1 MSARFRE
8 LLKKVGSGPHTGKEL
23 SRSEAAEAL
32 ALIWDGSATPAQV
45 GAFLIA
51 HRIRRPTGTEL
62 AGFLDTYRAQLPRL
76 QAEVLPRPAVV
87 FGYPYDGRSR
97 TAPLGP
103 LLALLLAAAG
113 QPVVLHGSGRVAT
126 KNGVPLVELWDSLGV
141 NWRSR
146 DRAALERCLSTVGIT
161 QVQQPDHLPA
171 AEQVNVYR
179 EELGKRPP
187 LATTELM
194 LCPLADCGW
203 LVSGFVHPPTEGMI
217 REALALQGQSRF
229 LTVKGLEGSP
239 ELPRDRA
246 AILGR
251 QQDGQWERIILHARD
266 HDLGGAELPWAD
278 GVTWQTQATALL
290 DSQDSE
296 LRPGLIWNGGI
307 YLWQLG
313 LATTVEQGLAQA
325 DQLIRDGALARTL
338 ATLQTQ
344 LDG

>member
-23 SRSEAAEAL
+23 SRTEAAEAL

-62 AGFLDTYRAQLPRL
+62 AGFLDTYRAQLPQL
-76 QAEVLPRPAVV
+76 QGTALPRPAVV

-141 NWRSR
+141 NWRGHSLPE
-146 DRAALERCLSTVGIT
+146 LEHCLGTIGIA
-161 QVQQPDHLPA
+161 QMQQPDHLPA

-246 AILGR
+246 AIVGR
-251 QQDGQWERIILHARD
+251 EQDGQWERIILHARD
-266 HDLGGAELPWAD
+266 HDLGGPELVWTDEP
-278 GVTWQTQATALL
+278 TWQAQAIALL
-290 DSQDSE
+290 NGQDSA

-313 LATTVEQGLAQA
+313 LATAVEQGLEQA
-325 DQLIRDGALARTL
+325 DQLLRNGSLARTL
-338 ATLQTQ
+338 AALKTQ
-344 LDG
+344 LG